1 MDITRKNDSSATK
14 THLTTANKQPVCD
27 QTQQPGETLPT
38 GVAGGAASNKT
49 ADTYTTATTE
59 KMADL
64 HIDKSNEQTTT
75 TLSSSHARTG
85 SGHARAASTDGNGS
99 GMASVGATTVTTN
112 AVALPIAVVAPQPQ
126 ISAQTTAVPP
136 ALQPHSQQGSACTA
150 VALMSNV
157 ASLVNPP
164 IQQPSLMPPAG
175 GATSTLTSRTVQR
188 PAVFDK
194 LESLVQ
200 DMQDKVHGVP
210 VRHQKV
216 FLTSIPFAF
225 MGYDLIEWLMDRLSI
240 EDSLEAVHLANL
252 LCQFGYY
259 FPIGELKNLLVKD
272 DSSLYRF
279 QSPYYWP
286 SQHHTPDNIEYA
298 IYLAKRSQQRK
309 REKHGLEDYE
319 VDSYNNL
326 KKILSNKW
334 ELVTMQAEEQLKVAK
349 DRKKDDKHIVESQEK
364 AYWRV
369 YRPPPGYTTVV
380 ESSPVPTR
388 EDRVKARSK
397 TKEHRLEEVKFLREY
412 VSINRCRVSI
422 VAENL
427 IDYTDTFLEFDPMLC
442 QPGPSNPWITD
453 DQTHWLLN
461 QPIVD
466 TPTEKRVRKWE
477 LSLEDLALDPLGI
490 KELMEYMKKEYSHE
504 NLRFWIAVQ
513 DLRYGPGTEPKIKK
527 KVKEIWDE
535 FLAPGAKAEINIDG
549 KTMEATKQAMKTP
562 TRFTFEVAAGHVYL
576 LLLKKD
582 CYPRFI
588 RSENYKSILANAINP
603 GNVRRRIFNFPK
615 VPRRQQKSGTAPT
628 GTGTTTSGLK
638 YEDFNVYG
646 IHGAGGESDSPPD
659 GPDDPSFPAGPSQRN
674 NASENI
680 CPWES
685 DDIVCTTKASSKADD
700 NIKPSSGS
708 AGGHVRRGSD
718 PTALISAKS
727 CANTSS
733 GTQSTVVQGGS
744 NVSKTRLNP
753 SAIGVAVASAV
764 TAGPLDQQHSSPL
777 VKGSSLTSKRV
788 ATSSTSSDHDKS
800 AVNREGTNKSS
811 PHGGHRHSADTTAP
825 SHSHHHH
832 HHHHHH
838 AASRRVKNR
847 SRKKKPSRASSSAAS
862 METPNLTEALVGS
875 SGMVP
880 TTHNKHDPPKHQHS
894 AASLLSSVA
903 AASVA
908 MASMD
913 SSSSVAS
920 MVSIGTLAGPIIGT
934 TSIPMVPTG
943 TTNSIPPPLST
954 TTITGPTSTVGA
966 VASATVS
973 MIPTTVSSAS
983 LSTKTEPSGT
993 LSGTMSA
1000 DMETKCTQTKLD
1012 DELLEPI
1019 MGCSASFNS
1028 ATSCGS
1034 EYQKTT
1040 TSSNPS
1046 TTVEQPKS
1054 ISTEPKSGSAG
1065 TKSGSAGTKSGSVNE
1080 PTTTTGISEAAAGS
1094 NPAIATTS
1102 EQPSKSGPTEN
1113 NPGKSGNP
1121 STTDPSTKSG
1131 VPPAENP
1138 KSGSAAT
1145 ATESKGEIGTWT
1157 SSTEVCPWEDD
1168 TLTPTWL

>member
-1 MDITRKNDSSATK
+1 
-14 THLTTANKQPVCD
+14 
-27 QTQQPGETLPT
+27 
-38 GVAGGAASNKT
+38 VAGGAASNKT

-615 VPRRQQKSGTAPT
+615 VPRRQQQSKSGAAPT
-628 GTGTTTSGLK
+628 GSGTNTISGLK

-659 GPDDPSFPAGPSQRN
+659 GPDNLTTGHSQRN
-674 NASENI
+674 SNAAENI
-680 CPWES
+680 CPWEL
-685 DDIVCTTKASSKADD
+685 DDTGFTAKASSKADD
-700 NIKPSSGS
+700 NIKSSGS
-708 AGGHVRRGSD
+708 VATGHVRRGSD
-718 PTALISAKS
+718 PTALISGKS

-733 GTQSTVVQGGS
+733 VTPSNVGQGGG
-744 NVSKTRLNP
+744 NVSKTRLNS
-753 SAIGVAVASAV
+753 SASAVQNVAAAV
-764 TAGPLDQQHSSPL
+764 TAGSLDQHHSSS
-777 VKGSSLTSKRV
+777 VAKGSSLASKRV

-800 AVNREGTNKSS
+800 TSLTGSGTNKSS
-811 PHGGHRHSADTTAP
+811 PHDPARSHRHSDTATP

-847 SRKKKPSRASSSAAS
+847 SRKKKTSRTTSSAVS
-862 METPNLTEALVGS
+862 MDVSDLKEALVGS

-880 TTHNKHDPPKHQHS
+880 SIQNKHDPPKHQHS
-894 AASLLSSVA
+894 AASLLSSVCK
-903 AASVA
+903 ASEA
-908 MASMD
+908 IFSMD
-913 SSSSVAS
+913 STSSST
-920 MVSIGTLAGPIIGT
+920 SIGTIPGSVAAPTCTGLGT
-934 TSIPMVPTG
+934 SPPVTSSGAVTAMEAPTA
-943 TTNSIPPPLST
+943 
-954 TTITGPTSTVGA
+954 TVGA

-973 MIPTTVSSAS
+973 MIPNPCTITNLGSAGTTG
-983 LSTKTEPSGT
+983 GT
-993 LSGTMSA
+993 ALTTA

-1012 DELLEPI
+1012 DELEPPLI
-1019 MGCSASFNS
+1019 LQTMSS
-1028 ATSCGS
+1028 
-1034 EYQKTT
+1034 TT
-1040 TSSNPS
+1040 TSESIIKPPS
-1046 TTVEQPKS
+1046 TI
-1054 ISTEPKSGSAG
+1054 ISAGEPNSGSLSRG
-1065 TKSGSAGTKSGSVNE
+1065 PSKSGSVNE
-1080 PTTTTGISEAAAGS
+1080 V
-1094 NPAIATTS
+1094 
-1102 EQPSKSGPTEN
+1102 
-1113 NPGKSGNP
+1113 
-1121 STTDPSTKSG
+1121 G
-1131 VPPAENP
+1131 VPTAVTVVAEPALKEVAGPNPVTSGTNSIASLPVAADPP
-1138 KSGSAAT
+1138 KSGTSENPNPGAAAATAT